1 VPGSF
6 VGREDELAAVLDLA
20 QGVVRGEGP
29 VVAMVLGDPGSG
41 KSRLLTEACS
51 RITLPERTLL
61 AGYEPESTIPLAM
74 ARGLLRRL
82 AEVPGPGATVAAL
95 VFDPVPEA
103 GPVEP
108 VRLFEAAYRALAA
121 LGPVLVAVDDLQW
134 VDEVSLGLLHY
145 LIRAA
150 EPAGFPLAV
159 VAASRPSAAA
169 RSLARSLGR
178 VMADPNR
185 LVQVPLRPLDREA
198 GVRLAMELSPA
209 LDTAHAA
216 DLWRRADGSPFW
228 LHQLAASRQP
238 VADAPAIVADRVAKV
253 GSDAAGLLRL
263 LALAGRPLAP
273 VDAAGLQGWPLVR
286 VEAAAADLAAGEVA
300 IEVAGSLQV
309 AHDLIRESVAV
320 SVPPEAARRLH
331 RRLSAWLEGEAAG
344 DERLLLEALE
354 HRRSAAAPTI
364 DLALRVA
371 RSPRRR
377 LIGGEGLRR
386 LATVAQAADPS
397 DPAAREL
404 QQHVAALAAEL
415 GEHELAL
422 ARWSSLT
429 FGPAERVETA
439 RAALAASQSAL
450 QLGRAPEAWQWL
462 ARARDGGASELALRI
477 ELDAQEAA
485 LHRYLEH
492 RPEASR
498 AAARRAVDAARVAA
512 AQAGGVEAMAA
523 PERHAYVRALLA
535 GTEATLEAGDL
546 AEMLRLSEELEQAA
560 ARVDD
565 RVRVRALGEGAL
577 ALRLLGRNQE
587 AEVRARQAWEETRQ
601 LVLPQARLEIGAT
614 YAMVLRS
621 LGRLEEAQAV
631 VDECLELGE
640 RLEEFSPARAHD
652 VVVQHLIALS
662 TGDWRAAVE
671 GLRRAAEG
679 EAEPHY
685 RLHAH
690 LERASALARL
700 DPRRRGQEVAGG
712 VAEALADAERAGCR
726 RCRTEATVRGAE
738 AMARIGRPEEAER
751 LLDRSV
757 RIDPGG
763 PGFISW
769 SRSLAIAVIAS
780 HGDRTPAADSLETL
794 VAEAKGQGLLLEA
807 VWVRLDLGAVLA
819 GTDPKRAGLAL
830 REAGALAE
838 AMGAGTELRLAEQR
852 LRALGVRT
860 WRRGRRAGG
869 ADPLDGLSERE
880 REIARRVAAGASN
893 PEIAAALFLSR
904 KTVERHVSNILAKLG
919 IRNRTELAGA
929 LAAALGHLRGPR
941 SRELPDDRP
950 PPLP

>member
-1 VPGSF
+1 MPGSF

-29 VVAMVLGDPGSG
+29 MAAILLGDPGSG

-51 RITLPERTLL
+51 RITLPEQTLL

-82 AEVPGPGATVAAL
+82 AEVPGPGGMVAAL

-134 VDEVSLGLLHY
+134 VDAVSLGLLHY

-150 EPAGFPLAV
+150 EPAGLPLAV

-169 RSLARSLGR
+169 RSLAGSLGR
-178 VMADPNR
+178 IMADPNR
-185 LVQVPLRPLDREA
+185 LVQVSLRPLDRQA

-209 LDTAHAA
+209 LDTARAT
-216 DLWRRADGSPFW
+216 DLWRRAEGSPFW
-228 LHQLAASRQP
+228 LHQLAAHRQP
-238 VADAPAIVADRVAKV
+238 AADAAAIVADRVAKV
-253 GSDAAGLLRL
+253 GSDAAALLRL

-273 VDAAGLQGWPLVR
+273 GDAAAVQGWPVVR

-300 IEVAGSLQV
+300 LEVAGSLQV

-331 RRLSAWLEGEAAG
+331 RRLAAWLEEEAGG

-354 HRRSAAAPTI
+354 HRRSAAVPTL

-377 LIGGEGLRR
+377 LIGVEELGGL
-386 LATVAQAADPS
+386 AAVAEAADTS

-404 QQHVAALAAEL
+404 QLHVAALAAEL

-429 FGPAERVETA
+429 FGPGERVETA
-439 RAALAASQSAL
+439 HAALAASRSAL
-450 QLGRAPEAWQWL
+450 QLGRAPEAWRWL
-462 ARARDGGASELALRI
+462 ARAREGGVDELALRI
-477 ELDAQEAA
+477 ELDAQESA

-492 RPEASR
+492 RTEASR
-498 AAARRAVDAARVAA
+498 AAARRAGDAARLAA
-512 AQAGGVEAMAA
+512 AQAGGVEAMAG

-535 GTEATLEAGDL
+535 GTEASLEAGDL
-546 AEMLRLSEELEQAA
+546 AEMLALSEELDTAA

-565 RVRVRALGEGAL
+565 RIRARALGEGAL

-587 AEVRARQAWEETRQ
+587 AEVRARQAWDETRR
-601 LVLPQARLEIGAT
+601 LVLPQARLEIGAI

-621 LGRLEEAQAV
+621 LGRLEEAEAV

-640 RLEEFSPARAHD
+640 RLEELSPARAHD

-671 GLRRAAEG
+671 GLRGAAER

-700 DPRRRGQEVAGG
+700 APRRSGPEVAAD
-712 VAEALADAERAGCR
+712 VTEALVDAERAGCR
-726 RCRTEATVRGAE
+726 RCQTEATVRGAE
-738 AMARIGRPEEAER
+738 AMARIGRPEEAKR
-751 LLDRSV
+751 LLDRSE
-757 RIDPGG
+757 RIDPGARD
-763 PGFISW
+763 FISW
-769 SRSLAIAVIAS
+769 SRSLAIAAIEL
-780 HGDRTPAADSLETL
+780 HGDRTPAASSLERL
-794 VAEAKGQGLLLEA
+794 VAEAEGQGLLLEA
-807 VWVRLDLGAVLA
+807 VWVRLDLGAMLA
-819 GTDPKRAGLAL
+819 GMDPKRAGLVL

-838 AMGAGTELRLAEQR
+838 EMGAGTELRLAEQR

-860 WRRGRRAGG
+860 WRRGRKAGG

-880 REIARRVAAGASN
+880 REIAHRVASGASN

-929 LAAALGHLRGPR
+929 LAATP
-941 SRELPDDRP
+941 DRP
-950 PPLP
+950 PGAKVKGAPR

>member
-1 VPGSF
+1 MPGSF
-6 VGREDELAAVLDLA
+6 VGREDELAAVLGLA

-29 VVAMVLGDPGSG
+29 VVAIVLGDPGGG

-61 AGYEPESTIPLAM
+61 AGYEPEATIPLAM

-82 AEVPGPGATVAAL
+82 AEVPGPGETVAAL

-103 GPVEP
+103 GPIDP

-121 LGPVLVAVDDLQW
+121 LGPALVAVDDLQW

-145 LIRAA
+145 LVRAA
-150 EPAGFPLAV
+150 EMAGLPLAV

-169 RSLARSLGR
+169 RSLTGSLGR
-178 VMADPNR
+178 VVADPNR
-185 LVQVPLRPLDREA
+185 LVQIPLGPLDREA

-209 LDTAHAA
+209 LDSDRAA
-216 DLWRRADGSPFW
+216 DLWRRAEGSPFW
-228 LHQLAASRQP
+228 LHQLAAQRQP
-238 VADAPAIVADRVAKV
+238 AADAAAIVADRVAKV
-253 GSDAAGLLRL
+253 GSDAAALLRM

-273 VDAAGLQGWPLVR
+273 GDAAALQGWPVDR

-309 AHDLIRESVAV
+309 AHDLIRESVAA
-320 SVPPEAARRLH
+320 SVPPEVARRLH
-331 RRLSAWLEGEAAG
+331 RRLAAWLEEEAGG

-354 HRRSAAAPTI
+354 HRRGAAAPTL

-377 LIGGEGLRR
+377 LIGVAGLRG
-386 LATVAQAADPS
+386 LAAVAEPVDPS

-404 QQHVAALAAEL
+404 QRHVAALAAEL
-415 GEHELAL
+415 GDHELAL
-422 ARWSSLT
+422 ARWASLAV
-429 FGPAERVETA
+429 GSGARVETA

-450 QLGRAPEAWQWL
+450 QLGRAREAWRWL
-462 ARARDGGASELALRI
+462 ARAREGGAGEPALRI
-477 ELDAQEAA
+477 ELDAHEAA
-485 LHRYLEH
+485 LHRHLEH
-492 RPEASR
+492 RAEASR

-512 AQAGGVEAMAA
+512 AQAGGVEAMAG

-535 GTEATLEAGDL
+535 GTEAALEAGDL
-546 AEMLRLSEELEQAA
+546 EEMLALSEELDTAA

-565 RVRVRALGEGAL
+565 RIRVRALGEGAL

-587 AEVRARQAWEETRQ
+587 AEVRARQAWDETRR

-614 YAMVLRS
+614 YAMALRS
-621 LGRLEEAQAV
+621 LGRFEAAGAV
-631 VDECLELGE
+631 VDDCLELGE
-640 RLEEFSPARAHD
+640 RLERFSPARAHD

-671 GLRRAAEG
+671 GLRGAAER

-700 DPRRRGQEVAGG
+700 DPRHAGLEVAAA
-712 VAEALADAERAGCR
+712 VRDALVDADIAGCR
-726 RCRTEATVRGAE
+726 RCQTEATVRGAE
-738 AMARIGRPEEAER
+738 AMARIGRPEEAQR
-751 LLDRSV
+751 LLDRPE
-757 RIDPGG
+757 RIDPGDR
-763 PGFISW
+763 GFIAW
-769 SRSLAIAVIAS
+769 SRSLAMAAMEL
-780 HGDRTPAADSLETL
+780 HGDPAPAASSLEAL
-794 VAEAKGQGLLLEA
+794 VAEADRQGLLLEA
-807 VWVRLDLGAVLA
+807 VWVRLDLGALLA
-819 GTDPKRAGLAL
+819 GMDPKRAGLVL

-838 AMGAGTELRLAEQR
+838 KMGAGTELRLAEQR
-852 LRALGVRT
+852 LRTLGVRT
-860 WRRGRRAGG
+860 WRRGRKAAG

-880 REIARRVAAGASN
+880 LEIARRVASGASN

-929 LAAALGHLRGPR
+929 LAATLGRRPGAKVEGAPR
-941 SRELPDDRP
+941 
-950 PPLP
+950 

>member
-1 VPGSF
+1 MPGSF

-20 QGVVRGEGP
+20 QGVARGEGP
-29 VVAMVLGDPGSG
+29 VVAVVLGDPGSG

-61 AGYEPESTIPLAM
+61 AGYEPEATIPLAM

-82 AEVPGPGATVAAL
+82 AEVPGPGETVAAL

-108 VRLFEAAYRALAA
+108 VRLFEAAYRALSA

-134 VDEVSLGLLHY
+134 VDEVSLALLHY

-150 EPAGFPLAV
+150 EMAGLPLAAV
-159 VAASRPSAAA
+159 VASRPSAAG
-169 RSLARSLGR
+169 RSLTRSLGR
-178 VMADPNR
+178 VVADPNR
-185 LVQVPLRPLDREA
+185 LVQIPLRPLDREA

-209 LDTAHAA
+209 LDTARAVE
-216 DLWRRADGSPFW
+216 LWRRAEGSPFW
-228 LHQLAASRQP
+228 LHQLAAYRQP
-238 VADAPAIVADRVAKV
+238 ADDAAALVAGRVARV
-253 GSDAAGLLRL
+253 GSDAAALLRL

-273 VDAAGLQGWPLVR
+273 GDAAALQGWPVVR
-286 VEAAAADLAAGEVA
+286 VEAAAADLAAGDLA
-300 IEVAGSLQV
+300 IDTAGSLQV
-309 AHDLIRESVAV
+309 AHDLVRESVAV
-320 SVPPEAARRLH
+320 SVPREVARRLH
-331 RRLSAWLEGEAAG
+331 RRLAAWLEEEAGG

-354 HRRSAAAPTI
+354 HRRSAAAPML

-377 LIGGEGLRR
+377 LIGVDGLRR
-386 LATVAQAADPS
+386 LAAVAEPADPS
-397 DPAAREL
+397 DRAAREL
-404 QQHVAALAAEL
+404 QQHVAALASEL

-422 ARWSSLT
+422 ARWSSLAL
-429 FGPAERVETA
+429 GPGERVETA

-450 QLGRAPEAWQWL
+450 QLGRAREAWRWL
-462 ARARDGGASELALRI
+462 ARAREGGVQQLALRI
-477 ELDAQEAA
+477 EFDAQESA

-492 RPEASR
+492 RTEASR
-498 AAARRAVDAARVAA
+498 AAARRAMDAARGATA
-512 AQAGGVEAMAA
+512 HAGGVEAMAG

-535 GTEATLEAGDL
+535 GTEAALEAGDL
-546 AEMLRLSEELEQAA
+546 AEMLGLSEELATAA

-565 RVRVRALGEGAL
+565 RIRARALGEGAL

-587 AEVRARQAWEETRQ
+587 AEVRARQAWDETRR

-621 LGRLEEAQAV
+621 LGRLEEAEAV

-640 RLEEFSPARAHD
+640 RLEGFSPARAHD

-671 GLRRAAEG
+671 GLRAAAER
-679 EAEPHY
+679 ETEPHY

-700 DPRRRGQEVAGG
+700 DPRREAAEVANA
-712 VAEALADAERAGCR
+712 VLEARADAERAGCR
-726 RCRTEATVRGAE
+726 RCQTEATVRGAE
-738 AMARIGRPEEAER
+738 AMARIGRAEEAER
-751 LLDRSV
+751 LLDRSA
-757 RIDPGG
+757 RIDPGAR
-763 PGFISW
+763 GFISW
-769 SRSLAIAVIAS
+769 SRSLAIAAMEMHRDLI
-780 HGDRTPAADSLETL
+780 PAAASLEAL
-794 VAEAKGQGLLLEA
+794 VAEAEGQGLLLEG
-807 VWVRLDLGAVLA
+807 VWVRLDLGALLA
-819 GTDPKRAGLAL
+819 GADPKRAGQVL
-830 REAGALAE
+830 REAGALAQE
-838 AMGAGTELRLAEQR
+838 MGAGTELRLADQR

-869 ADPLDGLSERE
+869 TDPLASLSERE
-880 REIARRVAAGASN
+880 REIARRVASGASN